1 MHTAADILP
10 LPVNVGWSILLTL
23 GFWAV
28 GRLVR
33 VDGSDGGGV
42 GAGAGCTGP
51 LIAIRRCDEWGTV
64 VVHAGV
70 VCGRYNSGYFAG
82 NFLLRDEALPLKAGP
97 ARGYGSGNGVR
108 RGQRESWGL
117 QPAELRT
124 LRSLKTPALIQKFID
139 GLTYQYAD
147 TAGSPR
153 RVLRERRGHCLEG
166 ALLAAAALRV
176 NGRPPLV
183 MDLES
188 VRDDDHVVAL
198 YRERGLW
205 GGIAKSNY
213 AGLRFRSPV
222 YRTLRELA
230 LSYFEHYYNLRGERT
245 LRAYSVAVDLSRLDA
260 KHWMTDEEEVWSVPE
275 LLIAARHY
283 PIVPDKVARS
293 LPRMD
298 RRSFEAGMHG
308 TVKH

>member
-1 MHTAADILP
+1 MRA
-10 LPVNVGWSILLTL
+10 
-23 GFWAV
+23 
-28 GRLVR
+28 GR
-33 VDGSDGGGV
+33 
-42 GAGAGCTGP
+42 
-51 LIAIRRCDEWGTV
+51 E
-64 VVHAGV
+64 
-70 VCGRYNSGYFAG
+70 
-82 NFLLRDEALPLKAGP
+82 
-97 ARGYGSGNGVR
+97 SGNGVR
-108 RGQRESWGL
+108 RGGGESWGL
-117 QPAELRT
+117 LPAELRT
-124 LRSLKTPALIQKFID
+124 LRSLNTPVKIQKFID

-188 VRDDDHVVAL
+188 VHDDDHVVAL

-213 AGLRFRSPV
+213 AGLRFRAPV

-230 LSYFEHYYNLRGERT
+230 LSYFQDYYNLRGERT

-260 KHWMTDEEEVWSVPE
+260 RHWMTDEEEVWSVPE

-283 PIVPDKVARS
+283 PIVPYKVARA